1 MDPERTPK
9 PSSGSDQP
17 SRTPA
22 LGGAGAMAGIGLQF
36 ALSILLFL
44 WLGQWIDRKLGTA
57 PLFLLVFVF
66 AGAAASFYSI
76 YRRLMELQR
85 RDDEE
90 RARR

>member
-1 MDPERTPK
+1 
-9 PSSGSDQP
+9 
-17 SRTPA
+17 
-22 LGGAGAMAGIGLQF
+22 MAGIGLQF